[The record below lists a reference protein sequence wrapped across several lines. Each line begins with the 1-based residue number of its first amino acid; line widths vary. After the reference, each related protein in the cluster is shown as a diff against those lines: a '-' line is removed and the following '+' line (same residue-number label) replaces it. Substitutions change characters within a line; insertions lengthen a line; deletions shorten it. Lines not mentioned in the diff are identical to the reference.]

1 MIPADDPRHDLF
13 LRLFATNEPAVRA
26 FVRSLVPTL
35 ADANDVM
42 QEVALV
48 LWRKFSEYD
57 SNEDFRRWA
66 FGVAKFK
73 VLAWQRDRSRDRHV
87 FGEDVTE
94 VLASE
99 AAERADQLADKREA
113 LRVCLEKLPAEQREL
128 VNSAYANGSR
138 IDDLASAMGRTAMT
152 LYKKLHRIRL
162 ALVECTKRYLAREE
176 LS

>member
-1 MIPADDPRHDLF
+1 MTPAEDPRHDLF
-13 LRLFATNEPAVRA
+13 LRLFTTNEPAVRA

-48 LWRKFSEYD
+48 LWRKFADYD

-87 FGEDVTE
+87 FGEDMTE
-94 VLASE
+94 VLAGE
-99 AAERADQLADKREA
+99 AAERVDSLAEKREA
-113 LRVCLEKLPAEQREL
+113 LRACLEKLPPDQRQL
-128 VNSAYANGSR
+128 VDSAYASGSR
-138 IDDLASAMGRTAMT
+138 IDDLAATMGRTAMT

-162 ALVECTKRYLAREE
+162 ALVDCTRRFLAREE